1 MNNETLYTIASLLSD
16 YNYSLAEHL
25 YIHVPFCRYRCPYCS
40 FYSTIYLNDDAK
52 NQFVDALIKEIE
64 IKNFLLSKK
73 IKTIYLGGGTP
84 SMLSIN
90 DLEKIFDK
98 ILINHQLDKNAEI
111 TIEANPE
118 DINKELVKGW
128 QKTGINRVSLGVQN
142 INEKHLQFLG
152 RKHTKKQIINA
163 IETLKNAD
171 FQNISLD
178 FIIGLPEENIEDLK
192 NNFQIILDYKIPH
205 FSSYLL
211 TIEEKTRLSSLV
223 KKHPEI
229 IQDVDDTL
237 KNISQ
242 WYLWAKNSGYE
253 HYEVSNF
260 SLPSYQSIHNTSY
273 WTQKNYIGIG
283 PSAHSYIH
291 PYRLWNTSSLR
302 NYNSIIKNDKLD
314 FQYEILNEKNIF
326 NEYIMTRLRLKEG
339 IDLADLTNRFNKKIT
354 QYFIDHS
361 EKIPKEYI
369 IKTNDKIY
377 LTEEGWLIM
386 DGILVDFF
394 L

>member
-1 MNNETLYTIASLLSD
+1 MNNETSYTINSILSD
-16 YNYSLAEHL
+16 HNYSLAEHL

-40 FYSTIYLNDDAK
+40 FYSTLYLNDDTK
-52 NQFVDALIKEIE
+52 NQFVSASINE
-64 IKNFLLSKK
+64 IKFKDFLLSKNL
-73 IKTIYLGGGTP
+73 KTIYLGGGTP
-84 SMLSIN
+84 SMLSIT
-90 DLEKIFDK
+90 DIAKIFNE
-98 ILINHQLDKNAEI
+98 INRNHQIDDNAEI

-118 DINKELVKGW
+118 DITKELVIGW
-128 QKTGINRVSLGVQN
+128 QKIGINRVSLGVQN

-171 FQNISLD
+171 FKNISLD

-192 NNFQIILDYKIPH
+192 NNFQIILEYKIPH

-211 TIEEKTRLSSLV
+211 TIEEKTRLSNIV
-223 KKHPEI
+223 HKHPEI
-229 IQDVDDTL
+229 LQDDDTTL

-242 WYLWAKNSGYE
+242 WYLWAKNNDYE

-260 SLPSYQSIHNTSY
+260 AISPFQSKHNSSY

-302 NYNSIIKNDKLD
+302 NYNNVKNDKLD

-339 IDLADLTNRFNKKIT
+339 VDLADLTRRFNKKIA
-354 QYFIDHS
+354 QHFIDQAD
-361 EKIPKEYI
+361 KIPKEFI
-369 IKTNDKIY
+369 TKTDDKIY
-377 LTEEGWLIM
+377 LNEEGWLIM
-386 DGILVDFF
+386 DRILKDLF

>member
-1 MNNETLYTIASLLSD
+1 MNNETSYTINSILSD
-16 YNYSLAEHL
+16 HNYSLAEHL

-40 FYSTIYLNDDAK
+40 FYSTLYLNDDTK
-52 NQFVDALIKEIE
+52 NQFVSASINE
-64 IKNFLLSKK
+64 IKFKDFLLSKNL
-73 IKTIYLGGGTP
+73 KTIYLGGGTP
-84 SMLSIN
+84 SMLSIT
-90 DLEKIFDK
+90 DIAKIFNE
-98 ILINHQLDKNAEI
+98 INRNHQIDDNAEI

-118 DINKELVKGW
+118 DITKELVIGW
-128 QKTGINRVSLGVQN
+128 QKIGINRVSLGVQN

-171 FQNISLD
+171 FKNISLD

-192 NNFQIILDYKIPH
+192 NNFQIILEYKIPH

-211 TIEEKTRLSSLV
+211 TIEEKTRLSNIV
-223 KKHPEI
+223 HKHPEI
-229 IQDVDDTL
+229 LQDDDTTL

-242 WYLWAKNSGYE
+242 WYLWAKNNGYQ

-260 SLPSYQSIHNTSY
+260 AISPFQSKHNSSY

-302 NYNSIIKNDKLD
+302 NYNNVKNDKLD

-339 IDLADLTNRFNKKIT
+339 VDLSDLTLRFNKKIA
-354 QYFIDHS
+354 QYFIDQAD
-361 EKIPKEYI
+361 KIPKEFI
-369 IKTNDKIY
+369 IKTDDKIY

-386 DGILVDFF
+386 DRILIDLF

>member
-1 MNNETLYTIASLLSD
+1 MNNETSYTINSILSD
-16 YNYSLAEHL
+16 HNYSLAEHL

-40 FYSTIYLNDDAK
+40 FYSTLYLNDDTK
-52 NQFVDALIKEIE
+52 NQFVSASINE
-64 IKNFLLSKK
+64 IKFKDFLLSKNL
-73 IKTIYLGGGTP
+73 KTIYLGGGTP
-84 SMLSIN
+84 SMLSIT
-90 DLEKIFDK
+90 DIAKIFNE
-98 ILINHQLDKNAEI
+98 INRNHQIDDNAEI

-118 DINKELVKGW
+118 DITKELVIGW
-128 QKTGINRVSLGVQN
+128 QKIGINRVSLGVQN

-171 FQNISLD
+171 FKNISLD

-211 TIEEKTRLSSLV
+211 TIEEKTRLSNIV
-223 KKHPEI
+223 HKHPEI
-229 IQDVDDTL
+229 LQDDDTTL

-242 WYLWAKNSGYE
+242 WYLWAKNNDYE

-260 SLPSYQSIHNTSY
+260 AISPFQSKHNSSY

-302 NYNSIIKNDKLD
+302 NYNNVKNDKLD

-339 IDLADLTNRFNKKIT
+339 VDLADLTRRFNKKIA
-354 QYFIDHS
+354 QYFIDQAN
-361 EKIPKEYI
+361 KIPKEFI
-369 IKTNDKIY
+369 IKTDDKIY

-386 DGILVDFF
+386 DRILIDLF

>member
-1 MNNETLYTIASLLSD
+1 VNNETLYTIASILSD
-16 YNYSLAEHL
+16 CNYSLSEHL

-111 TIEANPE
+111 SIEANPE

-128 QKTGINRVSLGVQN
+128 QKIGINRVSLGVQN

-229 IQDVDDTL
+229 IQDDDDTI

-242 WYLWAKNSGYE
+242 WYLWVKNSGYE

-260 SLPSYQSIHNTSY
+260 ALPSYQSIHNTSY

-291 PYRLWNTSSLR
+291 PCRLWNTSSLR
-302 NYNSIIKNDKLD
+302 TYNSIIKNDKLD

-339 IDLADLTNRFNKKIT
+339 VDLADLTNRFNKKIA
-354 QYFIDHS
+354 QYFIDQS
-361 EKIPKEYI
+361 DKIPKEYI

-386 DGILVDFF
+386 DGILVDLF

>member
-1 MNNETLYTIASLLSD
+1 MNNETSYTINSILSD
-16 YNYSLAEHL
+16 HNYSLAEHL

-40 FYSTIYLNDDAK
+40 FYSTLYLNDDTK
-52 NQFVDALIKEIE
+52 NQFVSASINKIKF
-64 IKNFLLSKK
+64 KDFLLSKNL
-73 IKTIYLGGGTP
+73 KTIYLGGGTP
-84 SMLSIN
+84 SMLSIT
-90 DLEKIFDK
+90 DIAKIFNE
-98 ILINHQLDKNAEI
+98 INRNHQIDDNAEI

-118 DINKELVKGW
+118 DITKELVIGW
-128 QKTGINRVSLGVQN
+128 QKIGINRVSLGVQN

-211 TIEEKTRLSSLV
+211 TIEEKTRLSNIV
-223 KKHPEI
+223 HKHPEI
-229 IQDVDDTL
+229 LQDDNTTL

-242 WYLWAKNSGYE
+242 WYLWAKNNGYQ

-260 SLPSYQSIHNTSY
+260 AISPFQSKHNSSY

-302 NYNSIIKNDKLD
+302 NYNNVKNDKLD

-339 IDLADLTNRFNKKIT
+339 VDLADLTRRFNKKIA
-354 QYFIDHS
+354 QYFIDQAN
-361 EKIPKEYI
+361 KIPKEFI
-369 IKTNDKIY
+369 IKTDDKIY

-386 DGILVDFF
+386 DRILIDLF

>member
-1 MNNETLYTIASLLSD
+1 MNNETSYTINSILSD
-16 YNYSLAEHL
+16 HNYSLAEHL

-40 FYSTIYLNDDAK
+40 FYSTLYLNDDTK
-52 NQFVDALIKEIE
+52 NQFVSASINE
-64 IKNFLLSKK
+64 IKFKDFLLSKNL
-73 IKTIYLGGGTP
+73 KTIYLGGGTP
-84 SMLSIN
+84 SMLSIT
-90 DLEKIFDK
+90 DIAKIFNE
-98 ILINHQLDKNAEI
+98 INRNHQIDDNAEI

-118 DINKELVKGW
+118 DITKELVIGW
-128 QKTGINRVSLGVQN
+128 QKIGINRVSLGVQN

-171 FQNISLD
+171 FKNISLD

-211 TIEEKTRLSSLV
+211 TIEEKTRLSNIV
-223 KKHPEI
+223 HKHPEI
-229 IQDVDDTL
+229 LQDDNTTL

-242 WYLWAKNSGYE
+242 WYLWAKNNGYQ

-260 SLPSYQSIHNTSY
+260 AISPFQSKHNSSY

-302 NYNSIIKNDKLD
+302 NYNNVKNDKLD

-339 IDLADLTNRFNKKIT
+339 VDLADLTRRFNKKIA
-354 QYFIDHS
+354 QYFIDQAN
-361 EKIPKEYI
+361 KIPKEFI
-369 IKTNDKIY
+369 IKTDDKIY

-386 DGILVDFF
+386 DRILIDLF

>member
-1 MNNETLYTIASLLSD
+1 L
-16 YNYSLAEHL
+16 
-25 YIHVPFCRYRCPYCS
+25 
-40 FYSTIYLNDDAK
+40 YLNDDTK
-52 NQFVDALIKEIE
+52 NQFVSASINE
-64 IKNFLLSKK
+64 IKLKDFLLSKNL
-73 IKTIYLGGGTP
+73 KTIYLGGGTP
-84 SMLSIN
+84 SMLSIT
-90 DLEKIFDK
+90 DIAKIFNE
-98 ILINHQLDKNAEI
+98 INRNHQIDDNAEI

-118 DINKELVKGW
+118 DITKELVIGW
-128 QKTGINRVSLGVQN
+128 QKIGINRVSLGVQN

-171 FQNISLD
+171 FKNISLD

-192 NNFQIILDYKIPH
+192 KNFQIILDYKIPH

-211 TIEEKTRLSSLV
+211 TIEEKTRLSNIV
-223 KKHPEI
+223 HKHPEI
-229 IQDVDDTL
+229 LQDDDTTI

-242 WYLWAKNSGYE
+242 WYLWAKNNGYQ

-260 SLPSYQSIHNTSY
+260 AISPFQSKHNSSY

-291 PYRLWNTSSLR
+291 PYRLWNTFSLR
-302 NYNSIIKNDKLD
+302 NYNNVKNDKLD

-339 IDLADLTNRFNKKIT
+339 VDLADLTLRFNKKIA
-354 QYFIDHS
+354 QYFIDQAN
-361 EKIPKEYI
+361 KIPKEFI
-369 IKTNDKIY
+369 IKTDDKIY

-386 DGILVDFF
+386 DRILIDLF

>member
-1 MNNETLYTIASLLSD
+1 MNNETSYTINSILSNH
-16 YNYSLAEHL
+16 NYSLAEHL

-40 FYSTIYLNDDAK
+40 FYSTLYLNDDTK
-52 NQFVDALIKEIE
+52 NQFVSASINE
-64 IKNFLLSKK
+64 IKFKDFLLSKNL
-73 IKTIYLGGGTP
+73 KTIYLGGGTP
-84 SMLSIN
+84 SMLSIT
-90 DLEKIFDK
+90 DIAKIFNE
-98 ILINHQLDKNAEI
+98 INRNHQIDDNAEI

-118 DINKELVKGW
+118 DITKELVIGW
-128 QKTGINRVSLGVQN
+128 QKIGINRVSLGVQN

-171 FQNISLD
+171 FKNISLD

-211 TIEEKTRLSSLV
+211 TIEEKTRLSNIV
-223 KKHPEI
+223 HKHPEI
-229 IQDVDDTL
+229 LQDDDTTI

-242 WYLWAKNSGYE
+242 WYLWAKNNGYQ

-260 SLPSYQSIHNTSY
+260 AISPFQSKHNSSY

-302 NYNSIIKNDKLD
+302 NYNNVKNDKLD

-339 IDLADLTNRFNKKIT
+339 VDLSDLTLRFNKKIA
-354 QYFIDHS
+354 QYFIDQAN
-361 EKIPKEYI
+361 KIPKEFI
-369 IKTNDKIY
+369 IKTDDKIY

-386 DGILVDFF
+386 DRILIDLF

>member
-1 MNNETLYTIASLLSD
+1 MNNETSYTINSILSD
-16 YNYSLAEHL
+16 HNYSLAEHL

-40 FYSTIYLNDDAK
+40 FYSTLYLNDDTK
-52 NQFVDALIKEIE
+52 NQFVSASINE
-64 IKNFLLSKK
+64 IKFKDFLLSKNL
-73 IKTIYLGGGTP
+73 KTIYLGGGTP
-84 SMLSIN
+84 SMLSIT
-90 DLEKIFDK
+90 DIAKIFNE
-98 ILINHQLDKNAEI
+98 INRNHQIDDNAEI

-118 DINKELVKGW
+118 DITKELVIGW
-128 QKTGINRVSLGVQN
+128 QKIGINRVSLGVQN

-171 FQNISLD
+171 FKNISLD

-211 TIEEKTRLSSLV
+211 TIEEKTRLSNIV
-223 KKHPEI
+223 HKHPEI
-229 IQDVDDTL
+229 LQDDNTTL

-242 WYLWAKNSGYE
+242 WYLWAKNNGYQ

-260 SLPSYQSIHNTSY
+260 AISPFQSKHNSSY

-302 NYNSIIKNDKLD
+302 NYNNVKNDKLD

-339 IDLADLTNRFNKKIT
+339 VDLSDLTLRFNKKIAP
-354 QYFIDHS
+354 YFIDQAN
-361 EKIPKEYI
+361 KIPKEFI
-369 IKTNDKIY
+369 IKTDDKIY

-386 DGILVDFF
+386 DRILIDLF

>member
-1 MNNETLYTIASLLSD
+1 MNNETSYTINSILSD
-16 YNYSLAEHL
+16 HNYSLAEHL

-40 FYSTIYLNDDAK
+40 FYSTLYLNDDTK
-52 NQFVDALIKEIE
+52 NQFVSASINE
-64 IKNFLLSKK
+64 IKFKDFLLSKNL
-73 IKTIYLGGGTP
+73 KTIYLGGGTP
-84 SMLSIN
+84 SMLSIT
-90 DLEKIFDK
+90 DIAKIFNE
-98 ILINHQLDKNAEI
+98 INRNHQIDDNAEI

-118 DINKELVKGW
+118 DITKELVIGW
-128 QKTGINRVSLGVQN
+128 QKIGINRVSLGVQN

-171 FQNISLD
+171 FKNISLD

-211 TIEEKTRLSSLV
+211 TIEEKTRLSNIV
-223 KKHPEI
+223 HKHPEI
-229 IQDVDDTL
+229 LQDDNTTL

-242 WYLWAKNSGYE
+242 WYLWAKNNGYQ

-260 SLPSYQSIHNTSY
+260 AISPFQSKHNSSY

-291 PYRLWNTSSLR
+291 PYRLWNTFSLR
-302 NYNSIIKNDKLD
+302 NYNNVKNDKLD

-339 IDLADLTNRFNKKIT
+339 VDLADLTLRFNKKIA
-354 QYFIDHS
+354 QYFIDQAN
-361 EKIPKEYI
+361 KIPKEFI
-369 IKTNDKIY
+369 IKTDDKIY

-386 DGILVDFF
+386 DRILIDLF

>member
-1 MNNETLYTIASLLSD
+1 MNNETSYTINSILSD
-16 YNYSLAEHL
+16 HNYSLAEHL

-40 FYSTIYLNDDAK
+40 FYSTLYLNDDTK
-52 NQFVDALIKEIE
+52 NQFVSASINE
-64 IKNFLLSKK
+64 IKFKDFLLSKNL
-73 IKTIYLGGGTP
+73 KTIYLGGGTP
-84 SMLSIN
+84 SMLSIT
-90 DLEKIFDK
+90 DIAKIFNE
-98 ILINHQLDKNAEI
+98 INRNHQIDDNAEI

-118 DINKELVKGW
+118 DITKELVIGW
-128 QKTGINRVSLGVQN
+128 QKIGINRVSLGVQN

-171 FQNISLD
+171 FKNISLD

-211 TIEEKTRLSSLV
+211 TIEEKTRLSNIV
-223 KKHPEI
+223 HKHPEI
-229 IQDVDDTL
+229 LQDDNTTL

-242 WYLWAKNSGYE
+242 WYLWAKNNGYQ

-260 SLPSYQSIHNTSY
+260 AISPFQSKHNSSY

-302 NYNSIIKNDKLD
+302 NYNNVKNDKLD

-339 IDLADLTNRFNKKIT
+339 VDLADLTRRFNKKIA
-354 QYFIDHS
+354 QYFIDQAD
-361 EKIPKEYI
+361 KIPKEFI
-369 IKTNDKIY
+369 IKTDDKIY

-386 DGILVDFF
+386 DRILIDLF

>member
-1 MNNETLYTIASLLSD
+1 MNNETSYTINSILSD
-16 YNYSLAEHL
+16 HNYSLAEHL

-40 FYSTIYLNDDAK
+40 FYSTLYLNDDTK
-52 NQFVDALIKEIE
+52 NKFVSASINE
-64 IKNFLLSKK
+64 IKLKDFLLSKNL
-73 IKTIYLGGGTP
+73 KTIYLGGGTP
-84 SMLSIN
+84 SMLSIT
-90 DLEKIFDK
+90 DIAKIFNE
-98 ILINHQLDKNAEI
+98 INRNHQIDDNAEI

-118 DINKELVKGW
+118 DITKELVIGW
-128 QKTGINRVSLGVQN
+128 QKIGINRVSLGVQN

-171 FQNISLD
+171 FKNISLD

-211 TIEEKTRLSSLV
+211 TIEEKTRLSNIV
-223 KKHPEI
+223 HKHPEI
-229 IQDVDDTL
+229 LQDDNTTL

-242 WYLWAKNSGYE
+242 WYLWAKNNGYQ

-260 SLPSYQSIHNTSY
+260 AISPFQSKHNSSY

-302 NYNSIIKNDKLD
+302 NYNNVKNDKLD

-339 IDLADLTNRFNKKIT
+339 VDLADLTRRFNKKIA
-354 QYFIDHS
+354 QYFIDQAN
-361 EKIPKEYI
+361 KIPKEFI
-369 IKTNDKIY
+369 IKTDDKIY

-386 DGILVDFF
+386 DRILIDLF

>member
-1 MNNETLYTIASLLSD
+1 MNNETSYTINSILSD
-16 YNYSLAEHL
+16 HNYSLAEHL

-40 FYSTIYLNDDAK
+40 FYSTLYLNDDTK
-52 NQFVDALIKEIE
+52 NQFVSASINE
-64 IKNFLLSKK
+64 IKLKDFLLSKNL
-73 IKTIYLGGGTP
+73 KTIYLGGGTP
-84 SMLSIN
+84 SMLSIT
-90 DLEKIFDK
+90 DIAKIFNE
-98 ILINHQLDKNAEI
+98 INRNHQIDDNAEI

-118 DINKELVKGW
+118 DITKELVIGW
-128 QKTGINRVSLGVQN
+128 QKIGINRVSLGVQN

-171 FQNISLD
+171 FKNISLD

-211 TIEEKTRLSSLV
+211 TIEEKTRLSNIV
-223 KKHPEI
+223 HKHPEI
-229 IQDVDDTL
+229 LQDDDTTI

-242 WYLWAKNSGYE
+242 WYLWAKNNGYQ

-260 SLPSYQSIHNTSY
+260 AISPFQSKHNSSY

-302 NYNSIIKNDKLD
+302 NYNNVKNDKLD

-339 IDLADLTNRFNKKIT
+339 VDLADLTRRFNKKIA
-354 QYFIDHS
+354 QYFIDQAN
-361 EKIPKEYI
+361 KIPKEFI
-369 IKTNDKIY
+369 IKTDDKIY

-386 DGILVDFF
+386 DRILIDLF

>member
-1 MNNETLYTIASLLSD
+1 MNNETSYTINSILSD
-16 YNYSLAEHL
+16 HNYSLAEHL

-40 FYSTIYLNDDAK
+40 FYSTLYLNDDTK
-52 NQFVDALIKEIE
+52 NQFVSASINE
-64 IKNFLLSKK
+64 IKFKDFLLSKNL
-73 IKTIYLGGGTP
+73 KTIYLGGGTP
-84 SMLSIN
+84 SMLSIT
-90 DLEKIFDK
+90 DIAKIFNE
-98 ILINHQLDKNAEI
+98 INRNHQIDDNAEI

-118 DINKELVKGW
+118 DITKELVIGW
-128 QKTGINRVSLGVQN
+128 QKIGINRVSLGVQN

-171 FQNISLD
+171 FKNISLD

-211 TIEEKTRLSSLV
+211 TIEEKTRLSNIV
-223 KKHPEI
+223 HKHPEI
-229 IQDVDDTL
+229 LQDDNTTL

-242 WYLWAKNSGYE
+242 WYLWAKNNGYQ

-260 SLPSYQSIHNTSY
+260 AISPFQSKHNSSY

-302 NYNSIIKNDKLD
+302 NYNNVKNDKLD

-339 IDLADLTNRFNKKIT
+339 VDLADLTRRFNKKIA
-354 QYFIDHS
+354 QHFIDQAD
-361 EKIPKEYI
+361 KIPKEFI
-369 IKTNDKIY
+369 IKTDDKIY
-377 LTEEGWLIM
+377 LNEEGWLIM
-386 DGILVDFF
+386 DRILKDLF

>member
-1 MNNETLYTIASLLSD
+1 MNNETSYTINSILSD
-16 YNYSLAEHL
+16 HNYSLAEHL

-40 FYSTIYLNDDAK
+40 FYSTLYLNDDTK
-52 NQFVDALIKEIE
+52 NQFVSASINE
-64 IKNFLLSKK
+64 IKFKDFLLSKNL
-73 IKTIYLGGGTP
+73 KTIYLGGGTP
-84 SMLSIN
+84 SMLSIT
-90 DLEKIFDK
+90 DIAKIFNE
-98 ILINHQLDKNAEI
+98 INRNHQIDDNAEI

-118 DINKELVKGW
+118 DITKELVIGW
-128 QKTGINRVSLGVQN
+128 QKIGINRVSLGVQN

-211 TIEEKTRLSSLV
+211 TIEEKTRLSNIV
-223 KKHPEI
+223 HKHPEI
-229 IQDVDDTL
+229 LQDDNTTL

-242 WYLWAKNSGYE
+242 WYLWAKNNGYQ

-260 SLPSYQSIHNTSY
+260 AISPFQSKHNSSY

-302 NYNSIIKNDKLD
+302 NYNNVKNDKLD

-339 IDLADLTNRFNKKIT
+339 VDLSDLTLRFNKKIA
-354 QYFIDHS
+354 QYFIDQAN
-361 EKIPKEYI
+361 KIPKEFI
-369 IKTNDKIY
+369 IKTDDKIY

-386 DGILVDFF
+386 DRILIDLF

>member
-1 MNNETLYTIASLLSD
+1 VNNETSYTINSILSD
-16 YNYSLAEHL
+16 HNYSLAEHL

-40 FYSTIYLNDDAK
+40 FYSTLYLNDDTK
-52 NQFVDALIKEIE
+52 NQFVSASINE
-64 IKNFLLSKK
+64 IKLKDFLLSKNL
-73 IKTIYLGGGTP
+73 KTIYLGGGTP
-84 SMLSIN
+84 SMLSIT
-90 DLEKIFDK
+90 DIAKIFNE
-98 ILINHQLDKNAEI
+98 INRNHQIDDNAEI

-118 DINKELVKGW
+118 DITKELVIGW
-128 QKTGINRVSLGVQN
+128 QKIGINRVSLGVQN

-171 FQNISLD
+171 FKNISLD

-211 TIEEKTRLSSLV
+211 TIEEKTRLSNIV
-223 KKHPEI
+223 HKHPEI
-229 IQDVDDTL
+229 LQDDDTTI

-242 WYLWAKNSGYE
+242 WYLWAKNNGYQ

-260 SLPSYQSIHNTSY
+260 AISPFQSKHNSSY

-302 NYNSIIKNDKLD
+302 NYNNVKNDKLD

-339 IDLADLTNRFNKKIT
+339 VDLSDLTLRFNKKIA
-354 QYFIDHS
+354 QYFIDQAN
-361 EKIPKEYI
+361 KIPKEFI
-369 IKTNDKIY
+369 IKTDDKIY

-386 DGILVDFF
+386 DRILIDLF

>member
-1 MNNETLYTIASLLSD
+1 MNNETSYTINSILSD
-16 YNYSLAEHL
+16 HNYSLAEHL

-40 FYSTIYLNDDAK
+40 FYSTLYLNDDTK
-52 NQFVDALIKEIE
+52 NKFVSASINE
-64 IKNFLLSKK
+64 IKLKDFLLSKNL
-73 IKTIYLGGGTP
+73 KTIYLGGGTP
-84 SMLSIN
+84 SMLSIT
-90 DLEKIFDK
+90 DIAKIFNE
-98 ILINHQLDKNAEI
+98 INRNHQIDDNAEI

-118 DINKELVKGW
+118 DITKELVIGW
-128 QKTGINRVSLGVQN
+128 QKIGINRVSLGVQN

-171 FQNISLD
+171 FKNISLD

-192 NNFQIILDYKIPH
+192 NNFQIILEYKIPH

-211 TIEEKTRLSSLV
+211 TIEEKTRLSNIV
-223 KKHPEI
+223 HKHPEI
-229 IQDVDDTL
+229 LQDDDTTI

-242 WYLWAKNSGYE
+242 WYLWAKNNDYE

-260 SLPSYQSIHNTSY
+260 AISPFQSKHNSSY

-302 NYNSIIKNDKLD
+302 NYNNVKNDKLD

-339 IDLADLTNRFNKKIT
+339 VDLADLTRRFNKKIA
-354 QYFIDHS
+354 QYFIDQAN
-361 EKIPKEYI
+361 KIPKEFI
-369 IKTNDKIY
+369 IKTDDKIY

-386 DGILVDFF
+386 DRILIDLF

>member
-1 MNNETLYTIASLLSD
+1 MNNETSYTINSILSD
-16 YNYSLAEHL
+16 HNYSLAEHL

-40 FYSTIYLNDDAK
+40 FYSTLYLNDDTK
-52 NQFVDALIKEIE
+52 NQFVSASINE
-64 IKNFLLSKK
+64 IKLKDFLLSKNL
-73 IKTIYLGGGTP
+73 KTIYLGGGTP
-84 SMLSIN
+84 SMLSIT
-90 DLEKIFDK
+90 DIAKIFNE
-98 ILINHQLDKNAEI
+98 INRNHQIDDNAEI

-118 DINKELVKGW
+118 DITKELVIGW
-128 QKTGINRVSLGVQN
+128 QKIGINRVSLGVQN

-171 FQNISLD
+171 FKNISLD

-211 TIEEKTRLSSLV
+211 TIEEKTRLSNIV
-223 KKHPEI
+223 HKHPEI
-229 IQDVDDTL
+229 LQDDDTTI

-242 WYLWAKNSGYE
+242 WYLWAKNNGYQ

-260 SLPSYQSIHNTSY
+260 AISPFQSKHNSSY

-302 NYNSIIKNDKLD
+302 NYNNVKNDKLD

-339 IDLADLTNRFNKKIT
+339 VDLADLTLRFNKKIA
-354 QYFIDHS
+354 QYFIDQAN
-361 EKIPKEYI
+361 KIPKEFI
-369 IKTNDKIY
+369 IKTDDKIY

-386 DGILVDFF
+386 DRILIDLF

>member
-1 MNNETLYTIASLLSD
+1 MNNETSYTINSILSD
-16 YNYSLAEHL
+16 HNYSLAEHL

-40 FYSTIYLNDDAK
+40 FYSTLYLNDDTK
-52 NQFVDALIKEIE
+52 NQFVSASINE
-64 IKNFLLSKK
+64 IKFKDFLLSKNL
-73 IKTIYLGGGTP
+73 KTIYLGGGTP
-84 SMLSIN
+84 SMLSIT
-90 DLEKIFDK
+90 DIAKIFNE
-98 ILINHQLDKNAEI
+98 INRNHQIDDNAEI

-118 DINKELVKGW
+118 DITKELVIGW
-128 QKTGINRVSLGVQN
+128 QKIGINRVSLGVQN

-171 FQNISLD
+171 FKNISLD

-192 NNFQIILDYKIPH
+192 NNFQIILEYKIPH

-211 TIEEKTRLSSLV
+211 TIEEKTRLSNIV
-223 KKHPEI
+223 HKHPEI
-229 IQDVDDTL
+229 LQDDNTTL

-242 WYLWAKNSGYE
+242 WYLWAKNNGYQ

-260 SLPSYQSIHNTSY
+260 AISPFQSKHNSSY

-302 NYNSIIKNDKLD
+302 NYNNVKNDKLD

-339 IDLADLTNRFNKKIT
+339 VDLSDLTLRFNKKIA
-354 QYFIDHS
+354 QYFIDQAN
-361 EKIPKEYI
+361 KIPKEFI
-369 IKTNDKIY
+369 IKTDDKIY

-386 DGILVDFF
+386 DRILIDLF

>member
-1 MNNETLYTIASLLSD
+1 MNNETSYTINSILSD
-16 YNYSLAEHL
+16 HNYSLAEHL

-40 FYSTIYLNDDAK
+40 FYSTLYLNDDTK
-52 NQFVDALIKEIE
+52 NQFVSASINE
-64 IKNFLLSKK
+64 IKFKDFLLSKNL
-73 IKTIYLGGGTP
+73 KTIYLGGGTP
-84 SMLSIN
+84 SMLSIT
-90 DLEKIFDK
+90 DIAKIFNE
-98 ILINHQLDKNAEI
+98 INRNHQIDDNAEI

-118 DINKELVKGW
+118 DITKELVIGW
-128 QKTGINRVSLGVQN
+128 QKIGINRVSLGVQN

-171 FQNISLD
+171 FKNISLD

-211 TIEEKTRLSSLV
+211 TIEEKTRLSNIV
-223 KKHPEI
+223 HKHPEI
-229 IQDVDDTL
+229 LQDDNTTL

-242 WYLWAKNSGYE
+242 WYLWAKNNGYQ

-260 SLPSYQSIHNTSY
+260 AISPFQSKHNSSY

-302 NYNSIIKNDKLD
+302 NYNNVKNDKLD

-339 IDLADLTNRFNKKIT
+339 VDLADLTLRFNKKIA
-354 QYFIDHS
+354 QYFIDQAN
-361 EKIPKEYI
+361 KIPKEFI
-369 IKTNDKIY
+369 IKTDDKIY

-386 DGILVDFF
+386 DRILIDLF

>member
-1 MNNETLYTIASLLSD
+1 MNNETSYTINSILSD
-16 YNYSLAEHL
+16 HNYSLAEHL

-40 FYSTIYLNDDAK
+40 FYSTLYLNDDTK
-52 NQFVDALIKEIE
+52 NQFVSASINE
-64 IKNFLLSKK
+64 IKLKDFLLSKNL
-73 IKTIYLGGGTP
+73 KTIYLGGGTP
-84 SMLSIN
+84 SMLSIT
-90 DLEKIFDK
+90 DIAKIFNE
-98 ILINHQLDKNAEI
+98 INRNHQIDDNAEI

-118 DINKELVKGW
+118 DITKELVIGW
-128 QKTGINRVSLGVQN
+128 QKIGINRVSLGVQN

-171 FQNISLD
+171 FKNISLD

-192 NNFQIILDYKIPH
+192 NNFQIILEYKIPH

-211 TIEEKTRLSSLV
+211 TIEEKTRLSNIV
-223 KKHPEI
+223 HKHPEI
-229 IQDVDDTL
+229 LQDDDTTI

-242 WYLWAKNSGYE
+242 WYLWAKNNGYQ

-260 SLPSYQSIHNTSY
+260 AISPFQSKHNSSY

-302 NYNSIIKNDKLD
+302 NYNNVKNDKLD

-339 IDLADLTNRFNKKIT
+339 VDLSDLTLRFNKKIA
-354 QYFIDHS
+354 QYFIDQAN
-361 EKIPKEYI
+361 KIPKEFI
-369 IKTNDKIY
+369 IKTDDKIY

-386 DGILVDFF
+386 DRILIDLF

>member
-1 MNNETLYTIASLLSD
+1 MNNETSYTINSILSD
-16 YNYSLAEHL
+16 HNYSLAEHL

-40 FYSTIYLNDDAK
+40 FYSTLYLNDDTK
-52 NQFVDALIKEIE
+52 NQFVSASINE
-64 IKNFLLSKK
+64 IKFKDFLLSKNL
-73 IKTIYLGGGTP
+73 KTIYLGGGTP
-84 SMLSIN
+84 SMLSIT
-90 DLEKIFDK
+90 DIAKIFNE
-98 ILINHQLDKNAEI
+98 INRNHQIDDNAEI

-118 DINKELVKGW
+118 DITKELVIGW
-128 QKTGINRVSLGVQN
+128 QKIGINRVSLGVQN

-171 FQNISLD
+171 FKNISLD

-211 TIEEKTRLSSLV
+211 TIEEKTRLSNIV
-223 KKHPEI
+223 HKHPEI
-229 IQDVDDTL
+229 LQDDDTTI

-242 WYLWAKNSGYE
+242 WYLWAKNNGYQ

-260 SLPSYQSIHNTSY
+260 AISPFQSKHNSSY

-291 PYRLWNTSSLR
+291 PYRLWNTFSLR
-302 NYNSIIKNDKLD
+302 NYNNVKNDKLD

-339 IDLADLTNRFNKKIT
+339 VDLADLTRRFNKKIA
-354 QYFIDHS
+354 QYFIDQAN
-361 EKIPKEYI
+361 KIPKEFI
-369 IKTNDKIY
+369 IKTDDKIY

-386 DGILVDFF
+386 DRILIDLF

>member
-1 MNNETLYTIASLLSD
+1 MNNETSYTINSILSD
-16 YNYSLAEHL
+16 HNYSLAEHL

-40 FYSTIYLNDDAK
+40 FYSTLYLNDDTK
-52 NQFVDALIKEIE
+52 NQFVSASINE
-64 IKNFLLSKK
+64 IKLKDFLLSKNL
-73 IKTIYLGGGTP
+73 KTIYLGGGTP
-84 SMLSIN
+84 SMLSIT
-90 DLEKIFDK
+90 DIAKIFNE
-98 ILINHQLDKNAEI
+98 INRNHQIDDNAEI

-118 DINKELVKGW
+118 DITKELVIGW
-128 QKTGINRVSLGVQN
+128 QKIGINRVSLGVQN

-171 FQNISLD
+171 FKNISLD

-211 TIEEKTRLSSLV
+211 TIEEKTRLSNIV
-223 KKHPEI
+223 HKHPEI
-229 IQDVDDTL
+229 LQDDNTTL

-242 WYLWAKNSGYE
+242 WYLWAKNNGYQ

-260 SLPSYQSIHNTSY
+260 AISPFQSKHNSSY

-302 NYNSIIKNDKLD
+302 NYNNVKNDKLD

-339 IDLADLTNRFNKKIT
+339 VDLSDLTLRFNKKIA
-354 QYFIDHS
+354 QYFIDQAN
-361 EKIPKEYI
+361 KIPKEFI
-369 IKTNDKIY
+369 IKTDDKIY

-386 DGILVDFF
+386 DRILIDLF

>member
-1 MNNETLYTIASLLSD
+1 MNNETSYTINSILSD
-16 YNYSLAEHL
+16 HNYSLAEHL

-40 FYSTIYLNDDAK
+40 FYSTLYLNDDTK
-52 NQFVDALIKEIE
+52 NQFVSASINE
-64 IKNFLLSKK
+64 IKLKDFLLSKNL
-73 IKTIYLGGGTP
+73 KTIYLGGGTP
-84 SMLSIN
+84 SMLSIT
-90 DLEKIFDK
+90 DIAKIFNE
-98 ILINHQLDKNAEI
+98 INRNHQIDDNAEI

-118 DINKELVKGW
+118 DITKELVIGW
-128 QKTGINRVSLGVQN
+128 QKIGINRVSLGVQN

-192 NNFQIILDYKIPH
+192 NNFQIILEYKIPH

-211 TIEEKTRLSSLV
+211 TIEEKTRLSNIV
-223 KKHPEI
+223 HKHPEI
-229 IQDVDDTL
+229 LQDDDTTI

-242 WYLWAKNSGYE
+242 WYLWAKNNGYQ

-260 SLPSYQSIHNTSY
+260 AISPFQSKHNSSY

-302 NYNSIIKNDKLD
+302 NYNNVKNDKLD

-339 IDLADLTNRFNKKIT
+339 VDLSDLTLRFNKKIA
-354 QYFIDHS
+354 QYFIDQAN
-361 EKIPKEYI
+361 KIPKEFI
-369 IKTNDKIY
+369 IKTDDKIY

-386 DGILVDFF
+386 DRILIDLF

>member
-1 MNNETLYTIASLLSD
+1 MNNETSYTINSILSD
-16 YNYSLAEHL
+16 HNYSLAEHL

-40 FYSTIYLNDDAK
+40 FYSTLYLNDDTK
-52 NQFVDALIKEIE
+52 NQFVSASINE
-64 IKNFLLSKK
+64 IKFKDFLLSKNL
-73 IKTIYLGGGTP
+73 KTIYLGGGTP
-84 SMLSIN
+84 SMLSIT
-90 DLEKIFDK
+90 DIAKIFNE
-98 ILINHQLDKNAEI
+98 INRNHQIDDNAEI

-118 DINKELVKGW
+118 DITKELVIGW
-128 QKTGINRVSLGVQN
+128 QKIGINRVSLGVQN

-171 FQNISLD
+171 FKNISLD

-211 TIEEKTRLSSLV
+211 TIEEKTRLSNIV
-223 KKHPEI
+223 HKHPEI
-229 IQDVDDTL
+229 LQDDNTTL

-242 WYLWAKNSGYE
+242 WYLWAKNNGYQ

-260 SLPSYQSIHNTSY
+260 AISPFQSKHNSSY

-302 NYNSIIKNDKLD
+302 NYNNVKNDKLD

-339 IDLADLTNRFNKKIT
+339 VDLSDLTLRFNKKIA
-354 QYFIDHS
+354 QYFIDQAD
-361 EKIPKEYI
+361 KIPKEFI
-369 IKTNDKIY
+369 IKTDDKIY

-386 DGILVDFF
+386 DRILIDLF

>member
-1 MNNETLYTIASLLSD
+1 MNNETSYTINSILSD
-16 YNYSLAEHL
+16 HNYSLAEHL

-40 FYSTIYLNDDAK
+40 FYSTLYLNDDTK
-52 NQFVDALIKEIE
+52 NQFVSASINE
-64 IKNFLLSKK
+64 IKFKDFLLSKNL
-73 IKTIYLGGGTP
+73 KTIYLGGGTP
-84 SMLSIN
+84 SMLSIT
-90 DLEKIFDK
+90 DIAKIFNE
-98 ILINHQLDKNAEI
+98 INRNHQIDDNAEI

-118 DINKELVKGW
+118 DITKELVIGW
-128 QKTGINRVSLGVQN
+128 QKIGINRVSLGVQN

-211 TIEEKTRLSSLV
+211 TIEEKTRLSNIV
-223 KKHPEI
+223 HKHPEI
-229 IQDVDDTL
+229 LQDDDTTL

-242 WYLWAKNSGYE
+242 WYLWAKNNGYQ

-260 SLPSYQSIHNTSY
+260 AISPFQSKHNSSY

-302 NYNSIIKNDKLD
+302 NYNNVKNDKLD

-339 IDLADLTNRFNKKIT
+339 VDLSDLTLRFNKKIA
-354 QYFIDHS
+354 QYFIDQAD
-361 EKIPKEYI
+361 KIPKEFI
-369 IKTNDKIY
+369 IKTDDKIY

-386 DGILVDFF
+386 DRILIDLF

>member
-1 MNNETLYTIASLLSD
+1 MNNETSYTINSILSD
-16 YNYSLAEHL
+16 HNYSLAEHL

-40 FYSTIYLNDDAK
+40 FYSTLYLNDDTK
-52 NQFVDALIKEIE
+52 NQFVSASINE
-64 IKNFLLSKK
+64 IKFKDFLLSKNL
-73 IKTIYLGGGTP
+73 KTIYLGGGTP
-84 SMLSIN
+84 SMLSIT
-90 DLEKIFDK
+90 DIAKIFNE
-98 ILINHQLDKNAEI
+98 INRNHQIDDNAEI

-118 DINKELVKGW
+118 DITKELVIGW
-128 QKTGINRVSLGVQN
+128 QKIGINRVSLGVQN

-171 FQNISLD
+171 FKNISLD

-211 TIEEKTRLSSLV
+211 TIEEKTRLSNIV
-223 KKHPEI
+223 HKHPEI
-229 IQDVDDTL
+229 LQDDDTTI

-242 WYLWAKNSGYE
+242 WYLWAKNNGYQ

-260 SLPSYQSIHNTSY
+260 AISPFQSKHNSSY

-302 NYNSIIKNDKLD
+302 NYNNVKNDKLD

-339 IDLADLTNRFNKKIT
+339 VDLADLTLRFNKKIA
-354 QYFIDHS
+354 QYFIDQAN
-361 EKIPKEYI
+361 KIPKEFI
-369 IKTNDKIY
+369 IKTDDKIY

-386 DGILVDFF
+386 DRILIDLF

>member
-1 MNNETLYTIASLLSD
+1 MNNETSYTINSILSD
-16 YNYSLAEHL
+16 HNYSLAEHL

-40 FYSTIYLNDDAK
+40 FYSTLYLNDDTK
-52 NQFVDALIKEIE
+52 NQFVSASINE
-64 IKNFLLSKK
+64 IKFKDFLLSKNL
-73 IKTIYLGGGTP
+73 KTIYLGGGTP
-84 SMLSIN
+84 SMLSIT
-90 DLEKIFDK
+90 DIAKIFNE
-98 ILINHQLDKNAEI
+98 INRNHQIDDNAEI

-118 DINKELVKGW
+118 DITKELVIGW
-128 QKTGINRVSLGVQN
+128 QKIGINRVSLGVQN

-171 FQNISLD
+171 FKNISLD

-211 TIEEKTRLSSLV
+211 TIEEKTRLSNIV
-223 KKHPEI
+223 HKHPEI
-229 IQDVDDTL
+229 LQDDNTTL

-242 WYLWAKNSGYE
+242 WYLWAKNNGYQ

-260 SLPSYQSIHNTSY
+260 AISPFQSKHNSSY

-302 NYNSIIKNDKLD
+302 NYNNVKNDKLD

-339 IDLADLTNRFNKKIT
+339 VDLSDLTLRFNKKIAP
-354 QYFIDHS
+354 YFIDQAD
-361 EKIPKEYI
+361 KIPKEFI
-369 IKTNDKIY
+369 IKTDDKIY

-386 DGILVDFF
+386 DRILIDLF

>member
-1 MNNETLYTIASLLSD
+1 MNNETSYTINSILSD
-16 YNYSLAEHL
+16 HNYSLAEHL

-40 FYSTIYLNDDAK
+40 FYSTLYLNDDTK
-52 NQFVDALIKEIE
+52 NQFVSASINE
-64 IKNFLLSKK
+64 IKFKDFLLSKNL
-73 IKTIYLGGGTP
+73 KTIYLGGGTP
-84 SMLSIN
+84 SMLSIT
-90 DLEKIFDK
+90 DIAKIFNE
-98 ILINHQLDKNAEI
+98 INRNHQIDDNAEI

-118 DINKELVKGW
+118 DITKELVIGW
-128 QKTGINRVSLGVQN
+128 QKIGINRVSLGVQN

-171 FQNISLD
+171 FKNISLD

-192 NNFQIILDYKIPH
+192 NNFQIILEYKIPH

-211 TIEEKTRLSSLV
+211 TIEEKTRLSNIV
-223 KKHPEI
+223 HKHPEI
-229 IQDVDDTL
+229 LQDDDTTI

-242 WYLWAKNSGYE
+242 WYLWAKNNGYQ

-260 SLPSYQSIHNTSY
+260 AISPFQSKHNSSY

-302 NYNSIIKNDKLD
+302 NYNNVKNDKLD

-339 IDLADLTNRFNKKIT
+339 VDLADLTRRFNKKIA
-354 QYFIDHS
+354 QYFIDQAN
-361 EKIPKEYI
+361 KIPKEFI
-369 IKTNDKIY
+369 IKTDDKIY

-386 DGILVDFF
+386 DRILIDLF

>member
-1 MNNETLYTIASLLSD
+1 MNNETSYTINSILSD
-16 YNYSLAEHL
+16 HNYSLAEHL

-40 FYSTIYLNDDAK
+40 FYSTLYLNDDTK
-52 NQFVDALIKEIE
+52 NQFVSASINE
-64 IKNFLLSKK
+64 IKFKDFLLSKNL
-73 IKTIYLGGGTP
+73 KTIYLGGGTP
-84 SMLSIN
+84 SMLSIT
-90 DLEKIFDK
+90 DIAKIFNE
-98 ILINHQLDKNAEI
+98 INRNHQIDDNAEI

-118 DINKELVKGW
+118 DITKELVIGW
-128 QKTGINRVSLGVQN
+128 QKIGINRVSLGVQN

-171 FQNISLD
+171 FKNISLD

-211 TIEEKTRLSSLV
+211 TIEEKTRLSNIV
-223 KKHPEI
+223 HKHPEI
-229 IQDVDDTL
+229 LQDDDTTI

-242 WYLWAKNSGYE
+242 WYLWAKNNGYQ

-260 SLPSYQSIHNTSY
+260 AISPFQSKHNSSY

-302 NYNSIIKNDKLD
+302 NYNNIKNDKLD

-339 IDLADLTNRFNKKIT
+339 VDLSDLTLRFNKKIA
-354 QYFIDHS
+354 QYFIDQAN
-361 EKIPKEYI
+361 KIPKEFI
-369 IKTNDKIY
+369 IKTDDKIY

-386 DGILVDFF
+386 DRILIDLF

>member
-1 MNNETLYTIASLLSD
+1 VNNETSYTINSILSD
-16 YNYSLAEHL
+16 HNYSLAEHL

-40 FYSTIYLNDDAK
+40 FYSTLYLNDDTK
-52 NQFVDALIKEIE
+52 NQFVSASINE
-64 IKNFLLSKK
+64 IKFKDFLLSKNL
-73 IKTIYLGGGTP
+73 KTIYLGGGTP
-84 SMLSIN
+84 SMLSIT
-90 DLEKIFDK
+90 DIAKIFNE
-98 ILINHQLDKNAEI
+98 INRNHQIDDNAEI

-118 DINKELVKGW
+118 DITKELVIGW
-128 QKTGINRVSLGVQN
+128 QKIGINRVSLGVQN

-171 FQNISLD
+171 FKNISLD

-211 TIEEKTRLSSLV
+211 TIEEKTRLSNIV
-223 KKHPEI
+223 HKHPEI
-229 IQDVDDTL
+229 LQDDNTTI

-242 WYLWAKNSGYE
+242 WYLWAKNNGYQ

-260 SLPSYQSIHNTSY
+260 AISPFQSKHNSSY

-302 NYNSIIKNDKLD
+302 NYNNVKNDKLD

-339 IDLADLTNRFNKKIT
+339 VDLSDLTLRFNKKIA
-354 QYFIDHS
+354 QYFIDQAN
-361 EKIPKEYI
+361 KIPKEFI
-369 IKTNDKIY
+369 IKTDDKIY

-386 DGILVDFF
+386 DRILIDLF

>member
-1 MNNETLYTIASLLSD
+1 VNNETSYTINSILSD
-16 YNYSLAEHL
+16 HNYSLAEHL

-40 FYSTIYLNDDAK
+40 FYSTLYLNDDTK
-52 NQFVDALIKEIE
+52 NQFVSASINE
-64 IKNFLLSKK
+64 IKLKDFLLSKNL
-73 IKTIYLGGGTP
+73 KTIYLGGGTP
-84 SMLSIN
+84 SMLSIT
-90 DLEKIFDK
+90 DIAKIFNE
-98 ILINHQLDKNAEI
+98 INRNHQIDDNAEI

-118 DINKELVKGW
+118 DITKELVIGW
-128 QKTGINRVSLGVQN
+128 QKIGINRVSLGVQN

-171 FQNISLD
+171 FKNISLD

-211 TIEEKTRLSSLV
+211 TIEEKTRLSNIV
-223 KKHPEI
+223 HKHPEI
-229 IQDVDDTL
+229 LQDDNTTL

-242 WYLWAKNSGYE
+242 WYLWAKNNGYQ

-260 SLPSYQSIHNTSY
+260 AISPFQSKHNSSY

-302 NYNSIIKNDKLD
+302 NYNNVKNDKLD

-339 IDLADLTNRFNKKIT
+339 VDLADLTLRFNKKIA
-354 QYFIDHS
+354 QYFIDQAN
-361 EKIPKEYI
+361 KIPKEFI
-369 IKTNDKIY
+369 IKTDDKIY

-386 DGILVDFF
+386 DRILIDLF

>member
-1 MNNETLYTIASLLSD
+1 MNNETSYTINSILSD
-16 YNYSLAEHL
+16 HNYSLAEHL

-40 FYSTIYLNDDAK
+40 FYSTLYLNDDTK
-52 NQFVDALIKEIE
+52 NQFVSASINE
-64 IKNFLLSKK
+64 IKFKDFLLSKNL
-73 IKTIYLGGGTP
+73 KTIYLGGGTP
-84 SMLSIN
+84 SMLSIT
-90 DLEKIFDK
+90 DIAKIFNE
-98 ILINHQLDKNAEI
+98 INRNHQIDDNAEI

-118 DINKELVKGW
+118 DITKELVIGW
-128 QKTGINRVSLGVQN
+128 QKIGINRVSLGVQN

-171 FQNISLD
+171 FKNISLD

-211 TIEEKTRLSSLV
+211 TIEEKTRLSNIV
-223 KKHPEI
+223 HKHPEI
-229 IQDVDDTL
+229 LQDDNTTL

-242 WYLWAKNSGYE
+242 WYLWAKNNGYQ

-260 SLPSYQSIHNTSY
+260 AISPFQSKHNSSY

-302 NYNSIIKNDKLD
+302 NYNNVKNDKLD

-339 IDLADLTNRFNKKIT
+339 VDLADLTRRFNKKIA
-354 QYFIDHS
+354 QYFIDQAN
-361 EKIPKEYI
+361 KIPKEFI
-369 IKTNDKIY
+369 IKSDDKIY

-386 DGILVDFF
+386 DRILIDLF

>member
-1 MNNETLYTIASLLSD
+1 MNNETSYTINSILSD
-16 YNYSLAEHL
+16 HNYSLAEHL

-40 FYSTIYLNDDAK
+40 FYSTLYLNDDTK
-52 NQFVDALIKEIE
+52 NQFVSASINE
-64 IKNFLLSKK
+64 IKFKDFLLSKNL
-73 IKTIYLGGGTP
+73 KTIYLGGGTP
-84 SMLSIN
+84 SMLSIT
-90 DLEKIFDK
+90 DIAKIFNE
-98 ILINHQLDKNAEI
+98 INRNHQIDDNAEI

-118 DINKELVKGW
+118 DITKELVIGW
-128 QKTGINRVSLGVQN
+128 QKIGINRVSLGVQN

-171 FQNISLD
+171 FKNISLD

-211 TIEEKTRLSSLV
+211 TIEEKTRLSNIV
-223 KKHPEI
+223 HKHPEI
-229 IQDVDDTL
+229 LQDDNTTL

-242 WYLWAKNSGYE
+242 WYLWAKNNGYQ

-260 SLPSYQSIHNTSY
+260 AISPFQSKHNSSY

-302 NYNSIIKNDKLD
+302 NYNNVKNDKLD

-339 IDLADLTNRFNKKIT
+339 VDLSDLTLRFNKKIA
-354 QYFIDHS
+354 QYFIDQAN
-361 EKIPKEYI
+361 KIPKEFI
-369 IKTNDKIY
+369 IKSDDKIY

-386 DGILVDFF
+386 DRILIDLF

>member
-1 MNNETLYTIASLLSD
+1 MNNETLYTIASILSD
-16 YNYSLAEHL
+16 CNYSLSEHL

-111 TIEANPE
+111 SIEANPE

-128 QKTGINRVSLGVQN
+128 QKIGINRVSLGVQN

-229 IQDVDDTL
+229 IQDDDDTI

-242 WYLWAKNSGYE
+242 WYLWVKNSGYE

-260 SLPSYQSIHNTSY
+260 ALPSYQSIHNTSY

-302 NYNSIIKNDKLD
+302 TYNSIIKNDKLD

-339 IDLADLTNRFNKKIT
+339 VDLADLTNRFNKKIT
-354 QYFIDHS
+354 QYVIDQS
-361 EKIPKEYI
+361 DKIPKEYI

-386 DGILVDFF
+386 DGILIDLF

>member
-1 MNNETLYTIASLLSD
+1 MNNETSYTINSILSNH
-16 YNYSLAEHL
+16 NYSLAEHL

-40 FYSTIYLNDDAK
+40 FYSTLYLNDDTK
-52 NQFVDALIKEIE
+52 NQFVSASINE
-64 IKNFLLSKK
+64 IKLKDFLLSKNL
-73 IKTIYLGGGTP
+73 KTIYLGGGTP
-84 SMLSIN
+84 SMLSIT
-90 DLEKIFDK
+90 DIAKIFNE
-98 ILINHQLDKNAEI
+98 INRNHQIDDNAEI

-118 DINKELVKGW
+118 DITKELVIGW
-128 QKTGINRVSLGVQN
+128 QKIGINRVSLGVQN

-171 FQNISLD
+171 FKNISLD

-211 TIEEKTRLSSLV
+211 TIEEKTRLSNIV
-223 KKHPEI
+223 HKHPEI
-229 IQDVDDTL
+229 LQDDDTTI

-242 WYLWAKNSGYE
+242 WYLWAKNNGYQ

-260 SLPSYQSIHNTSY
+260 AISPFQSKHNSSY

-302 NYNSIIKNDKLD
+302 NYNNVKNDKLD

-339 IDLADLTNRFNKKIT
+339 VDLSDLTLRFNKKIA
-354 QYFIDHS
+354 QYFIDQAN
-361 EKIPKEYI
+361 KIPKEFI
-369 IKTNDKIY
+369 IKTDDKIY

-386 DGILVDFF
+386 DRILIDLF

>member
-1 MNNETLYTIASLLSD
+1 VNNETSYTINSILSD
-16 YNYSLAEHL
+16 HNYSLAEHL

-40 FYSTIYLNDDAK
+40 FYSTLYLNDDTK
-52 NQFVDALIKEIE
+52 NQFVSASINE
-64 IKNFLLSKK
+64 IKLKDFLLSKNL
-73 IKTIYLGGGTP
+73 KTIYLGGGTP
-84 SMLSIN
+84 SMLSIT
-90 DLEKIFDK
+90 DIAKIFNE
-98 ILINHQLDKNAEI
+98 INRNHQIDDNAEI

-118 DINKELVKGW
+118 DITKELVIGW
-128 QKTGINRVSLGVQN
+128 QKIGINRVSLGVQN

-171 FQNISLD
+171 FKNISLD

-211 TIEEKTRLSSLV
+211 TIEEKTRLSNIV
-223 KKHPEI
+223 HKHPEI
-229 IQDVDDTL
+229 LQDDNTTL

-242 WYLWAKNSGYE
+242 WYLWAKNNGYQ

-260 SLPSYQSIHNTSY
+260 AISPFQSKHNSSY

-302 NYNSIIKNDKLD
+302 NYNNVKNDKLD

-339 IDLADLTNRFNKKIT
+339 VDLADLTRRFNKKIA
-354 QYFIDHS
+354 QYFIDQAN
-361 EKIPKEYI
+361 KIPKEFI
-369 IKTNDKIY
+369 IKTDDKIY

-386 DGILVDFF
+386 DRILIDLF

>member
-1 MNNETLYTIASLLSD
+1 MNNETSYTINSILSD
-16 YNYSLAEHL
+16 HNYSLAEHL

-40 FYSTIYLNDDAK
+40 FYSTLYLNDDTK
-52 NQFVDALIKEIE
+52 NKFVSASINE
-64 IKNFLLSKK
+64 IKLKDFLLSKNL
-73 IKTIYLGGGTP
+73 KTIYLGGGTP
-84 SMLSIN
+84 SMLSIT
-90 DLEKIFDK
+90 DIAKIFNE
-98 ILINHQLDKNAEI
+98 INRNHQIDDNAEI

-118 DINKELVKGW
+118 DITKELVIGW
-128 QKTGINRVSLGVQN
+128 QKIGINRVSLGVQN

-171 FQNISLD
+171 FKNISLD

-192 NNFQIILDYKIPH
+192 NNFQIILEYKIPH

-211 TIEEKTRLSSLV
+211 TIEEKTRLSNIV
-223 KKHPEI
+223 HKHPEI
-229 IQDVDDTL
+229 LQDDDTTI

-242 WYLWAKNSGYE
+242 WYLWAKNNGYQ

-260 SLPSYQSIHNTSY
+260 AISPFQSKHNSSY

-302 NYNSIIKNDKLD
+302 NYNNVKNDKLD

-339 IDLADLTNRFNKKIT
+339 VDLSDLTLRFNKKIA
-354 QYFIDHS
+354 QYFIDQAD
-361 EKIPKEYI
+361 KIPKEFI
-369 IKTNDKIY
+369 IKTDDKIY

-386 DGILVDFF
+386 DRILIDLF

>member
-1 MNNETLYTIASLLSD
+1 MNNETSYTINSILSD
-16 YNYSLAEHL
+16 HNYSLAEHL

-40 FYSTIYLNDDAK
+40 FYSTLYLNDDTK
-52 NQFVDALIKEIE
+52 NQFVSASINE
-64 IKNFLLSKK
+64 IKFKDFLLSKNL
-73 IKTIYLGGGTP
+73 KTIYLGGGTP
-84 SMLSIN
+84 SMLSIT
-90 DLEKIFDK
+90 DIAKIFNE
-98 ILINHQLDKNAEI
+98 INRNHQIDDNAEI

-118 DINKELVKGW
+118 DITKELVIGW
-128 QKTGINRVSLGVQN
+128 QKIGINRVSLGVQN

-171 FQNISLD
+171 FKNISLD

-211 TIEEKTRLSSLV
+211 TIEEKTRLSNIV
-223 KKHPEI
+223 HKHPEI
-229 IQDVDDTL
+229 LQDDDTTL

-242 WYLWAKNSGYE
+242 WYLWAKNNDYE

-260 SLPSYQSIHNTSY
+260 AIFPFQSKHNSSY

-302 NYNSIIKNDKLD
+302 NYNNVKNDKLD

-339 IDLADLTNRFNKKIT
+339 VDLADLTRRFNKKIA
-354 QYFIDHS
+354 QYFIDQAN
-361 EKIPKEYI
+361 KIPKEFI
-369 IKTNDKIY
+369 IKTDDKIY

-386 DGILVDFF
+386 DRILIDLF